1 MAECSG
7 ETARYPAVKGSLLR
21 SRWGRGVAAVWVAL
35 APGWVGASVRL
46 NEVMYHPP
54 GDRDDLQYV
63 ELINTGSSPV
73 SLAGWRITQGVK
85 AELGA
90 VTLPPG
96 GLGVVCR
103 DQKALLAHYGA
114 EVTILGTFS
123 GRLKHGG
130 EQLQLLRPDQSV
142 ADEVTF
148 DDRAPWPLS
157 ADGEGASLERRVPL
171 APGTDPDQWGGSA
184 LPRTLVAAG
193 SPGRTNSNAALA
205 PLPQVIRVEHSP
217 VIPDQPVTV
226 TAEVGSAAGIQKVS
240 VAWQAFADSPRLV
253 ERELVLSRI
262 TGDAHRGTYRG
273 ELPAPPAGH
282 LLRWRVRAVDTSNS
296 VRWLP
301 DPQDL
306 RPTFS
311 AYVGVNTN
319 RSALPEVRL
328 LSWGAKERPGSSLH
342 SRGGEGRPE
351 PVRGISTFVVM
362 PTNGGPIL
370 TFDHI
375 RLTPRQDGWK
385 VRLHKDAPYSEM
397 TTLNVVGGGRPR
409 WLLTE
414 PLGYELFR
422 QAGVATPLAG
432 HLRVWFD
439 QRPIGYCLYVEQP
452 NSSFFRRVK
461 RDPDG
466 SVYKLIW
473 YGQGLEGQHEKKNRL
488 TEGHE
493 DLKAVVEGLR
503 KSRGDA
509 QWEFIQQ
516 QFRVPEMA
524 SYFAASQCVQNWDG
538 FFNNYFVYR
547 SPGKAGRW
555 EMIPW
560 DLDKTWGDYD
570 GASAQYDWYTM
581 PLTYGMTGDKEPARW
596 FAQRTH
602 NWGSV
607 EWWRPGGWFS
617 GPILANPGF
626 RPVFLKRLKEL
637 CQTEFTEER
646 MGAAIGR
653 LQQTLEPEVV
663 WKATMTGQDVRSA
676 GSEFRDDI
684 ASLQRQLKER
694 RAFLLKEL
702 GK

>member
-1 MAECSG
+1 M
-7 ETARYPAVKGSLLR
+7 KGS
-21 SRWGRGVAAVWVAL
+21 WGKAGWTRAL
-35 APGWVGASVRL
+35 ALALAWLALVPGWVGASIRL
-46 NEVMYHPP
+46 NEIMYHPP

-63 ELINTGSSPV
+63 ELINTGTTPV

-85 AELGA
+85 AELGT

-103 DQKALLAHYGA
+103 DSKALLAHYGPG
-114 EVTILGTFS
+114 VNVVGTFT

-130 EQLQLLRPDQSV
+130 EQLRLLRPDQSV

-171 APGTDPDQWGGSA
+171 APGTDPNQWGGSA
-184 LPRTLVAAG
+184 LPRTQVPAG
-193 SPGRTNSNAALA
+193 SPGQTNSNAAPR
-205 PLPQVIRVEHSP
+205 PLPTVGKVTHSLMNP
-217 VIPDQPVTV
+217 GQPISITV
-226 TAEVGSAAGIQKVS
+226 EVGSPFGLQSVS
-240 VAWQAFADSPRLV
+240 VSWQILSDRPRTEEQVFA
-253 ERELVLSRI
+253 LSRI
-262 TGDAHRGTYRG
+262 SGDVSLGTYRG
-273 ELPAPPAGH
+273 DLPASPAGS
-282 LLRWRVRAVDTSNS
+282 LVRWRIKVVDASNS

-311 AYVGVNTN
+311 AYLGANTN

-351 PVRGISTFVVM
+351 PVRGVSTFVVM
-362 PTNGGPIL
+362 PTNGGPLL

-385 VRLHKDAPYSEM
+385 VRLLKDVPFEGM
-397 TTLNVVGGGRPR
+397 TTLNVVEGGRPR

-414 PLGYELFR
+414 PLGYDLFR
-422 QAGVATPLAG
+422 RAEVATPLAG
-432 HLRVWFD
+432 HFRVWYD

-452 NSSFFRRVK
+452 NSSFFRRTQ

-466 SVYKLIW
+466 SVYKLLW
-473 YGQGLEGQHEKKNRL
+473 YGEGLVGQHEKKNRL
-488 TEGHE
+488 LEGHR
-493 DLKAVVEGLR
+493 DLQAVVDGLR

-509 QWEFIQQ
+509 QWEFIQE

-538 FFNNYFVYR
+538 FFNNYFAYR
-547 SPGKAGRW
+547 SPGKQGRW
-555 EMIPW
+555 EMVPW

-570 GASAQYDWYTM
+570 GASSQYDWYTL

-596 FAQRTH
+596 FAQRTTP
-602 NWGSV
+602 WGST

-617 GPILANPGF
+617 GPLLANAGF

-637 CQTEFTEER
+637 CETEFTEER
-646 MGAAIGR
+646 MGAAIRR
-653 LQQTLEPEVV
+653 LEKTLEPEVI
-663 WKATMTGQDVRSA
+663 WKATMTGGDARSA
-676 GSEFRDDI
+676 AAEFRDDI
-684 ASLQRQLKER
+684 SSLQRQLKGR

-702 GK
+702 AKLGL